1 MAKYIFL
8 FFLWIAGFAYGCGD
22 SETSVND
29 DIPVSKAPTSIK
41 LPHLISDNMVL
52 QQNSKVILW
61 GEATP
66 KCTVTISAS
75 WIKQDIVV
83 NVDGKGQWQASIMT
97 PAGGPETQTLSF
109 DDGASA
115 PLIVRNILIGEVW
128 ICSGQSN
135 MEMPLGGW
143 EG

>member
-52 QQNSKVILW
+52 QQ
-61 GEATP
+61 
-66 KCTVTISAS
+66 
-75 WIKQDIVV
+75 
-83 NVDGKGQWQASIMT
+83 
-97 PAGGPETQTLSF
+97 TQK
-109 DDGASA
+109 
-115 PLIVRNILIGEVW
+115 
-128 ICSGQSN
+128 
-135 MEMPLGGW
+135 
-143 EG
+143 

>member
-52 QQNSKVILW
+52 QQNL
-61 GEATP
+61 
-66 KCTVTISAS
+66 
-75 WIKQDIVV
+75 
-83 NVDGKGQWQASIMT
+83 NVQLQY
-97 PAGGPETQTLSF
+97 QL
-109 DDGASA
+109 
-115 PLIVRNILIGEVW
+115 
-128 ICSGQSN
+128 
-135 MEMPLGGW
+135 LG
-143 EG
+143 

>member
-66 KCTVTISAS
+66 KCAVTISAS
-75 WIKQDIVV
+75 WIKH
-83 NVDGKGQWQASIMT
+83 GF
-97 PAGGPETQTLSF
+97 SF
-109 DDGASA
+109 GLQPKHPFMYKCDAKA
-115 PLIVRNILIGEVW
+115 V
-128 ICSGQSN
+128 
-135 MEMPLGGW
+135 
-143 EG
+143 